1 VRWRSPVGPV
11 EAAVAYGVESHKFRI
26 HFTAGFV
33 F

>member
-11 EAAVAYGVESHKFRI
+11 EMAVAYGVEPRKFRL